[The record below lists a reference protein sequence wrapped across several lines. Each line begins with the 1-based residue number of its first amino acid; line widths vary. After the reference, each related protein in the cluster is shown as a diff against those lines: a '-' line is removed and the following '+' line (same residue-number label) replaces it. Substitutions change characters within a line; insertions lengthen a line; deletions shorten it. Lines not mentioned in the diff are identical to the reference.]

1 MNAMPSVSR
10 SEWLPA
16 DTGLDSA
23 HRVCVVGDV
32 HGMSAHLS
40 ALLAAFEA
48 TSADAAQ
55 SALVLLG
62 DLVDRGADSIGALD
76 TAIRTAD
83 LGFTEVAPL
92 MGNHEQLM
100 RRTLSATDWNDAELW
115 FMNGGR
121 ETARQL
127 PGFPPDARLDASEFG
142 KVLEAG
148 LGKARTE
155 YLESLRSHY
164 AVGNLVFVHAGV
176 DPGKSLKEHFSQ
188 PWNELGG
195 DHWCWIREPFLVARN
210 PAPGRIVVH
219 GHTPAMIDPGRDAG
233 GTEFGLHLI
242 RGGRMNLDA
251 GSYFTGQVAGA
262 EFTEGSYRIS
272 IAKG

>member
-1 MNAMPSVSR
+1 MPSISR

-23 HRVCVVGDV
+23 HRVFVVGDV
-32 HGMSAHLS
+32 HGMSSHLS
-40 ALLAAFEA
+40 ALLAEFEA
-48 TSADAAQ
+48 AAADAPQ
-55 SALVLLG
+55 STLVLLG
-62 DLVDRGADSIGALD
+62 DLVDRGADSVGALD
-76 TAIRTAD
+76 AAIGIAG
-83 LGFTEVAPL
+83 LGFTEAVPL

-100 RRTLSATDWNDAELW
+100 RRTLSATDWSDAELW

-127 PGFPPDARLDASEFG
+127 PGFPFDARLDGSEFG
-142 KVLEAG
+142 RALEAA
-148 LGKARTE
+148 LGKARAGF
-155 YLESLRSHY
+155 LESLRSHHE
-164 AVGNLVFVHAGV
+164 AGNLVLVHAGV
-176 DPGKSLKEHFSQ
+176 DPGTSLADHFSQ

-195 DHWCWIREPFLVARN
+195 DHWCWIREPFLTVRN

-219 GHTPAMIDPGRDAG
+219 GHTPAMIDPGRSAG
-233 GTEFGLHLI
+233 ATDFDLHLV
-242 RGGRMNLDA
+242 RDGRMNLDA

-262 EFTEGSYRIS
+262 EFKEGSYRIA

>member
-1 MNAMPSVSR
+1 MNAMPSISR

-16 DTGLDSA
+16 DTGLDPA
-23 HRVCVVGDV
+23 HRVFVVGDV
-32 HGMSAHLS
+32 HGMSSHLS
-40 ALLAAFEA
+40 ALLAEFKA
-48 TSADAAQ
+48 SCADAAQ
-55 SALVLLG
+55 STLVLLG
-62 DLVDRGADSIGALD
+62 DLVDRGPDSIGALD
-76 TAIRTAD
+76 AAIGTVG

-100 RRTLSATDWNDAELW
+100 RRTLSATDWNDPELW

-121 ETARQL
+121 ETAKQL

-142 KVLEAG
+142 RTLEAA
-148 LGKARTE
+148 LGKARTGF
-155 YLESLRSHY
+155 LESLRSHHLI
-164 AVGNLVFVHAGV
+164 GNLILVHAGV
-176 DPGKSLKEHFSQ
+176 DPGKSLEEHFSQ

-195 DHWCWIREPFLVARN
+195 DHWCWIREGFLSVRD

-233 GTEFGLHLI
+233 ATEFDLHLI
-242 RGGRMNLDA
+242 RDGRMNLDA
-251 GSYFTGQVAGA
+251 GSFFTGQVAGA
-262 EFTEGSYRIS
+262 EFKEGSYRIS

>member
-1 MNAMPSVSR
+1 MNTMPSISR

-32 HGMSAHLS
+32 HGMSSHLA

-48 TSADAAQ
+48 SCADAPQ
-55 SALVLLG
+55 STLVLLG

-76 TAIRTAD
+76 AAVGTAD
-83 LGFTEVAPL
+83 LGFTEVVPL
-92 MGNHEQLM
+92 MGNHEQMM

-127 PGFPPDARLDASEFG
+127 PCFPPGTMDASEFG
-142 KVLEAG
+142 KALEAD
-148 LGKARTE
+148 LGEARTGF
-155 YLESLRSHY
+155 LERLRSHHE
-164 AVGNLVFVHAGV
+164 VGNLVLVHAGV
-176 DPGKSLKEHFSQ
+176 DPGASLEDHFSQ

-195 DHWCWIREPFLVARN
+195 DHWCWIRDPFLTVRN

-219 GHTPAMIDPGRDAG
+219 GHTPVMIDPGRSAG
-233 GTEFGLHLI
+233 ATEFDPHLVLD
-242 RGGRMNLDA
+242 GRMNLDA

-262 EFTEGSYRIS
+262 EFKEGSYRIS
-272 IAKG
+272 IATG